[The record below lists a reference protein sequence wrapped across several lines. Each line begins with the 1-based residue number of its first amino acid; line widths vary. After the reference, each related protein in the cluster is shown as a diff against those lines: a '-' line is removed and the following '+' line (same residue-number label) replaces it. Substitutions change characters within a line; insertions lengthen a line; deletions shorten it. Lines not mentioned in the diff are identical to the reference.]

1 MSRYPEFQ
9 SQSGLRYCK
18 SLSRNTIF
26 LTVLNISHGF
36 DRILLL
42 FIDQGDIYVCPHCPP
57 ELTLEISFSNLEF
70 HLRCHG
76 DMLYK
81 CGHCLYYHWQKR
93 TAEKHVAENHHGV
106 KQYVRDV
113 RLEAERVKIQSQ
125 LITVNAGSKYC
136 FLDYF

>member
-1 MSRYPEFQ
+1 M
-9 SQSGLRYCK
+9 L
-18 SLSRNTIF
+18 
-26 LTVLNISHGF
+26 
-36 DRILLL
+36 
-42 FIDQGDIYVCPHCPP
+42 IDQGDIYVCPHCPP
-57 ELTLEISFSNLEF
+57 ELTPEISFSNLEF

-113 RLEAERVKIQSQ
+113 RLEADRVKIRSQ
-125 LITVNAGSKYC
+125 LIIVNVDTKYC
-136 FLDYF
+136 FLDYFWTTKKLLCH